1 MKRFLA
7 ITLMSA
13 SILGL
18 SASAQA
24 QAQSTKPLK
33 IGFSNRTLNGAFF
46 NGLTENMKISAK
58 AAGYDIIT
66 TDAAGNMNKQ
76 ISDVED
82 MLSQGIDILV
92 LNPQDP
98 AAGVNIAKKAAAKKI
113 PVINLDSDISLD
125 APVITRVMANNPVN
139 NKLLGEYAVKLFG
152 DKPINAFIISGN
164 QGNLVGAARRDNFI
178 ASVMEEQMRLYGR
191 TNFTVLAQGWG
202 NWDQQ
207 GGLKAMEDALVAHGD
222 KINAVY
228 AEMDDMALGAI
239 RALKAAGKLKNVKV
253 FAHDGYKKGLES
265 IKNGELLAT
274 ASNNPKALAEKVM
287 EIIKDYKDGKNK
299 FNDYEYITPVLINKD
314 NVDKHYDKDS
324 IF

>member
-7 ITLMSA
+7 AAAITVGILAVNSA
-13 SILGL
+13 V
-18 SASAQA
+18 QA
-24 QAQSTKPLK
+24 APADKPLK

-46 NGLTENMKISAK
+46 NGLTEYMKISAK

-66 TDAAGNMNKQ
+66 TDATGDMNKQ

-98 AAGVNIAKKAAAKKI
+98 AAGINIAKKAAAKGI
-113 PVINLDSDISLD
+113 PVIDLDSDISLD
-125 APVITRVMANNPVN
+125 APVITRVMANNPIN

-152 DKPINAFIISGN
+152 DQPINAVIISGN
-164 QGNLVGAARRDNFI
+164 TGNLVGASRRDNFI

-191 TNFTVLAQGWG
+191 TNFTILTQGWG

-207 GGLKAMEDALVAHGD
+207 GALKAMEDALIAHGD

-239 RALKAAGKLKNVKV
+239 RALKAAGKLKNVRV
-253 FAHDGYKKGLES
+253 FAHDGYKKGLEA
-265 IKNGELLAT
+265 IRNGELQAT
-274 ASNNPKALAEKVM
+274 ASNNPKALSEKVVG
-287 EIIKDYKDGKNK
+287 IIKEFKAGKTR
-299 FNDYEYITPVLINKD
+299 FSDYEYITPVLITKD
-314 NVDKHYDKDS
+314 TVDKYYDEDS
-324 IF
+324 IY